1 MRTNKKLP
9 GSLYTIDDISRK
21 ADGESFTVT
30 ITLDP
35 SHEIFRGHFPGNP
48 VLPGACTVE
57 ILREL
62 AGVISENE
70 FTIAEASTI
79 KYLSFINP
87 EITAILSVDLILKE
101 NEDGRFG
108 CSALVHSGE
117 TSFCSFRGILKTA
130 PADKSKQVIAL

>member
-1 MRTNKKLP
+1 MRTNRKLP
-9 GSLYTIDDISRK
+9 GSLYAIDNISRK
-21 ADGESFTVT
+21 ADGENFTVT

-62 AGVISENE
+62 AGVISDKE
-70 FTIAEASTI
+70 FIIAEASTI

-87 EITAILSVDLILKE
+87 EITGILSVDLILKE
-101 NEDGRFG
+101 NEDGRFS
-108 CSALVHSGE
+108 CSASVHSGE

-130 PADKSKQVIAL
+130 PADMSNQAIVL